1 MNCSERHLLSRG
13 FTLLEVMVALAIAA
27 TALVALMGR
36 VGSSADIQ
44 HDLSMHAE
52 ALSLAVNQLESLRLE
67 KAPVA
72 EREGEVET
80 GRGVFHWQLTLEKTL
95 DDGFVR
101 QNMLVTA
108 PDGGE
113 VRMFLY
119 RNIP

>member
-1 MNCSERHLLSRG
+1 VNHRSARG

-36 VGSSADIQ
+36 IGASADIQ

-52 ALSLAVNQLESLRLE
+52 ALSLAVNELEKLRLE
-67 KAPVA
+67 KGAAA
-72 EREGEVET
+72 EKEGEVESK
-80 GRGVFHWQLTLEKTL
+80 RGVFHWKLTIERTL

-119 RNIP
+119 RSIASKRP